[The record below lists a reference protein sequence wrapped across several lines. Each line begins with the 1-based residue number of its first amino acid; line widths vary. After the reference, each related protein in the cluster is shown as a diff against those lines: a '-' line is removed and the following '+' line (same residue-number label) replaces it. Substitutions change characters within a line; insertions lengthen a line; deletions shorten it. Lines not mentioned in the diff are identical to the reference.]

1 MVREC
6 RFANHSF
13 DCVCV
18 CVLLG
23 LWCEWKRENM
33 LLWLL
38 SLRTLPENSS
48 VVNDEMNE
56 LMKNREKERG
66 MERKGRES
74 ESWNGMEMVLTS
86 TKINASL
93 TAFVRQWFFNCFSLP
108 LPPTTTNGDDDEWT
122 NNDDDDDFIC
132 LQFTL
137 WKMKMSV
144 LMFSLPSNKH
154 RAAHICI
161 PSFPQEVAK
170 QEEWT
175 PRIEVSLYVCVC
187 SMHCMMMISKMMMT
201 SINYNNYYSVWQKAN
216 SIRKLFRRKYWC
228 SRKIKH
234 EYEAV
239 DDITYCIPLKFHTNA
254 VGTQTHD
261 NFFIYLLC

>member
-1 MVREC
+1 MYDDWEMVRCCFLCVWMVREC

-13 DCVCV
+13 GCVCV
-18 CVLLG
+18 CAVG
-23 LWCEWKRENM
+23 AVVWVEKGKHVIMVIIVKNITGKFISCERWNERTHEEQRE
-33 LLWLL
+33 
-38 SLRTLPENSS
+38 R
-48 VVNDEMNE
+48 
-56 LMKNREKERG
+56 ERG

-170 QEEWT
+170 PGRMDAKNWGF
-175 PRIEVSLYVCVC
+175 SLCVC
-187 SMHCMMMISKMMMT
+187 MQYALHDDDFQ
-201 SINYNNYYSVWQKAN
+201 NDDD
-216 SIRKLFRRKYWC
+216 
-228 SRKIKH
+228 
-234 EYEAV
+234 EYQ
-239 DDITYCIPLKFHTNA
+239 L
-254 VGTQTHD
+254 
-261 NFFIYLLC
+261 